1 MDSDS
6 FPPERL
12 GGIPTDKQTA
22 MHRAA
27 IAAFKNARGADIF
40 GPFVPL
46 LWSPELMVRA
56 GAVGDYLRY
65 HSALPPHLSELIV
78 LVTARLWSQQ
88 YEWSLHGP
96 IALEAGIDP
105 AVVDA
110 IAAGRR
116 PQQLSEAQE
125 IVYDLATELID
136 TRAVSDGT
144 FGRALATF
152 GEKGVI
158 DAVSLTG
165 YYSWLAMIL
174 NAART
179 TPVPGGPRLPPVSA
193 LRTPTSD

>member
-1 MDSDS
+1 VSLP
-6 FPPERL
+6 PPERL
-12 GGIPTDKQTA
+12 GPVPPDKLTA
-22 MHRAA
+22 IHRAA
-27 IAAFKNARGADIF
+27 IDAFKEARGADLF

-65 HSALPPHLSELIV
+65 HSAIPPHLSELIV

-96 IALEAGIDP
+96 IALAAGIDRGT
-105 AVVDA
+105 VDA

-116 PQQLSEAQE
+116 PPQMTEAQA

-136 TRAVSDGT
+136 TRTVSDRT
-144 FGRALATF
+144 YGRALATF

-179 TPVPGGPRLPPVSA
+179 APEPGGPLLLAPDA
-193 LRTPTSD
+193 

>member
-1 MDSDS
+1 LNES
-6 FPPERL
+6 PPPRL
-12 GGIPTDKQTA
+12 GPVPADRLTA
-22 MHRAA
+22 VHRAA
-27 IAAFKNARGADIF
+27 IAAFKEARGANVF

-46 LWSPELMVRA
+46 LWSPELMVRL

-65 HSALPPHLSELIV
+65 NSALPPNLSELIV

-96 IALEAGIDP
+96 IALAAGIDRE
-105 AVVDA
+105 VVDA
-110 IAAGRR
+110 IAEGRR
-116 PQQLSEAQE
+116 PHQMSDAQE

-136 TRAVSDGT
+136 TRTVSNAT
-144 FGRALATF
+144 FDRALGTF

-174 NAART
+174 NTART
-179 TPVPGGPRLPPVSA
+179 TPEPGGPLLPTTDA
-193 LRTPTSD
+193 